1 MPQRPALNPCPA
13 ASVLWLPYQA
23 YTLLLRPARPPPPAG
38 EGSGAGAGAGAAA
51 PSGSPLGDS
60 ALLLLL
66 VLLFHAPPQVTV
78 LRLQGLSLAS
88 IYGGL
93 PCVSRQLS
101 SWHWEVRSV
110 PSLIFCFGH
119 RAADEPVLQPP
130 PVQDAPFGNPYR
142 QSLQRLQDADDL
154 GAQRL

>member
-1 MPQRPALNPCPA
+1 MPQRPALTPCPA

-78 LRLQGLSLAS
+78 LCLQGLSLAS
-88 IYGGL
+88 IYGAAWRL
-93 PCVSRQLS
+93 PLLNSCTGRLSRCL
-101 SWHWEVRSV
+101 V
-110 PSLIFCFGH
+110 
-119 RAADEPVLQPP
+119 
-130 PVQDAPFGNPYR
+130 
-142 QSLQRLQDADDL
+142 
-154 GAQRL
+154 